1 VNPGTR
7 KELRRTRRSTS
18 IISLDRIPSLDVVE
32 AAVVVD
38 AAAPVDAA
46 EVEAVGTK
54 ADEARV
60 VTLARSGEGPVRIQ
74 RFAGITGS
82 HMHIANGASGLIMGT
97 RVDGILLIT
106 PNGTMLL

>member
-1 VNPGTR
+1 
-7 KELRRTRRSTS
+7 
-18 IISLDRIPSLDVVE
+18 VE
-32 AAVVVD
+32 AAVAVD
-38 AAAPVDAA
+38 TAAPADAA

-60 VTLARSGEGPVRIQ
+60 VTLARSGEAPVQIQ